1 MHTIPYHSN
10 NTFMPVWVTI
20 GEATDIINRYTNSHI
35 KECDLWRYA
44 LYGHLPLSI
53 YFQSPVKI
61 RKICQNGDKIALDSI
76 QENIIEKIAQL
87 SDTCIYNGK
96 SKIIKTE
103 GDYIFPEHHII
114 DTPLIGH
121 EYIVLQR
128 LLAHSLKIPKPITGQ
143 YNSHYGVV
151 VRENGIIYQ
160 VFESTT
166 LENRITQRLRHLS
179 IPVATYFYEST
190 KSQDLKQAGT
200 RYFPVYHFPDDAWF
214 VIKRTALEQ
223 FINTFFLPTHTDT
236 PKNGTRIS
244 TPLSRFLWLACKHN
258 HDISALMG
266 HPYKLLSVFDEWA
279 RSDGITERLNGDTLK
294 TALERGSPAATP
306 ASS

>member
-35 KECDLWRYA
+35 KECGLWRYA

-76 QENIIEKIAQL
+76 QENIIEKITQL

-103 GDYIFPEHHII
+103 GDYISPEHHII

-128 LLAHSLKIPKPITGQ
+128 LLAHSLKIPKPISGGRVRIQQTGI
-143 YNSHYGVV
+143 
-151 VRENGIIYQ
+151 NG
-160 VFESTT
+160 E
-166 LENRITQRLRHLS
+166 H
-179 IPVATYFYEST
+179 
-190 KSQDLKQAGT
+190 
-200 RYFPVYHFPDDAWF
+200 HH
-214 VIKRTALEQ
+214 
-223 FINTFFLPTHTDT
+223 FINTLRQTTQRFQRTSCPNRLKGSNQCMCFQFSYRRLSDCRKNIPLHRT
-236 PKNGTRIS
+236 P
-244 TPLSRFLWLACKHN
+244 
-258 HDISALMG
+258 DIICM
-266 HPYKLLSVFDEWA
+266 HF
-279 RSDGITERLNGDTLK
+279 
-294 TALERGSPAATP
+294 
-306 ASS
+306 